1 MMNNQS
7 HYKNMIYKGN
17 YNAQPQKSG
26 NAFGGLQATNQPQ
39 FKQQYAPRN
48 NTIPYDPFNKPQSS
62 MNSLLQT
69 NSKPYEPSS
78 LWNAA
83 QNPWQK
89 PSQSYR
95 RPDPLGSTGRP
106 DPYVSTGRT
115 DLFGSAGRTDPY
127 GSTGRADPFGLD
139 RHQRPKDDKYGL
151 FGRYVPSRDKHH
163 RRRHRDRYSYS
174 STSSDSTQYGRHDSS
189 DSNSESDSDYSNHK
203 HRRRYEKDRRF
214 RGLPSHYK
222 KIISEVLK
230 EHTDDKMHDVVYDDV
245 RKRIEEL
252 ESQGYKAPKGYNKDK
267 HDFAAADMA
276 LMDQVAR
283 RNRVR
288 DQKKMQNLISLA
300 SMGLN
305 WIRQGFS
312 IKWLKTEKLQDYID
326 ESIADGEFDESSER
340 IGMFLKGTIFEN
352 PIFNV
357 ALKFAQKAGQAHH
370 DQISEEQA
378 ILEEQELERKKRQ
391 TGGSLH
397 KLNAMRN
404 ATQSQNPSQL
414 KSSSTV
420 GPDPPSFS
428 VPPPSVDEMKKAG
441 VPEKTISDLQSKEV
455 KKKAESP
462 KDIKESSR
470 ESIAKKSPQK
480 KKPRS
485 FEPMKNVKMLPDQ
498 MGNILGGLD
507 KPMQAFTRMQ
517 NDEQQFERQQQKDLA
532 SKRSIDVFDQ

>member
-1 MMNNQS
+1 MNNQS

-17 YNAQPQKSG
+17 YNANPQRPG
-26 NAFGGLQATNQPQ
+26 NAFGGLPSTNVDNRVNIPAQPQ

-48 NTIPYDPFNKPQSS
+48 TSIPYDPFDKPSLQQPQPRQP
-62 MNSLLQT
+62 MNNSLLQGST
-69 NSKPYEPSS
+69 KPYEPSS
-78 LWNAA
+78 LWNAS

-89 PSQSYR
+89 PSESERFNPYGQSN
-95 RPDPLGSTGRP
+95 
-106 DPYVSTGRT
+106 
-115 DLFGSAGRTDPY
+115 LFGSLGRDN
-127 GSTGRADPFGLD
+127 SILD
-139 RHQRPKDDKYGL
+139 RDRKSDH
-151 FGRYVPSRDKHH
+151 SRDRH
-163 RRRHRDRYSYS
+163 RHRRHRDRYSYS
-174 STSSDSTQYGRHDSS
+174 STSSESTRYGRHDSS
-189 DSNSESDSDYSNHK
+189 DSESDSDSSHSHHK

-222 KIISEVLK
+222 RIISEVLK

-252 ESQGYKAPKGYNKDK
+252 ESQGYKAPKGYDKNK

-300 SMGLN
+300 SMGLT
-305 WIRQGFS
+305 WICQGFS

-370 DQISEEQA
+370 DQLSEEQA
-378 ILEEQELERKKRQ
+378 ILEEQEMQRKKKQ
-391 TGGSLH
+391 GGGSLH

-414 KSSSTV
+414 KQPTTS

-428 VPPPSVDEMKKAG
+428 VPPPSVAELQKAG
-441 VPEKTISDLQSKEV
+441 VPERKLSELASKES
-455 KKKAESP
+455 KKKANVNQPSEKP
-462 KDIKESSR
+462 LEKAPEK
-470 ESIAKKSPQK
+470 APK

-485 FEPMKNVKMLPDQ
+485 FEPMKEIKVMPDQ
-498 MGNILGGLD
+498 MGNMLGGLA

-517 NDEQQFERQQQKDLA
+517 TDEHEYETQQRQDLE
-532 SKRSIDVFDQ
+532 SKRSIDVFDM